1 MSDSAATLSICGL
14 GIALNSCEIA
24 SLFHARRTKLP
35 CDITLISLALSDL
48 LLALTTLV
56 LGTIIYVRP
65 ILMKSKMYSN
75 AFIFCIYSSS
85 LSSALHLLF
94 IAIQRLFAV
103 LYPLKASIWITR
115 KHSITT
121 VLLLWLASVVVAVP
135 VPIRFY
141 IYNRILLFS
150 PFVAASIIAACY
162 FVINFRMMTRKSPT
176 GADQQ
181 TQNIS
186 ILAYSISVTAIFL
199 ICTFPYTI
207 FAIQKVAPVPQLKF
221 PDYTVYLF
229 YLQAVFNP
237 FVYFFFQILK
247 RSSCTLCCNVCQRRR
262 VSSNMSENLEMR
274 GTYQVHVKRLNN
286 HTETHMI

>member
-1 MSDSAATLSICGL
+1 MSYIASTLSICGL

-35 CDITLISLALSDL
+35 FDVALISLALSDL
-48 LLALTTLV
+48 ILALITLV
-56 LGTIIYVRP
+56 LGTMTYVRP
-65 ILMKSKMYSN
+65 ILMESKMYSN
-75 AFIFCIYSSS
+75 TFIFCIYSSS

-94 IAIQRLFAV
+94 IAIQRLVAV

-115 KHSITT
+115 KRSIITL
-121 VLLLWLASVVVAVP
+121 LLLWLASSVIAVP
-135 VPIRFY
+135 VPIGYY
-141 IYNRILLFS
+141 IYNRIISFT
-150 PFVAASIIAACY
+150 PFVSAGVITACY

-186 ILAYSISVTAIFL
+186 ILVYSISVTAIFM

-207 FAIQKVAPVPQLKF
+207 FAIQIVARVSQVKF

-237 FVYFFFQILK
+237 FVYFFFQSWK
-247 RSSCTLCCNVCQRRR
+247 RSSCTPCCNVCQRRR
-262 VSSNMSENLEMR
+262 VSSNMPENLEMR
-274 GTYQVHVKRLNN
+274 RT
-286 HTETHMI
+286 